1 MIKTNELTQLDII
14 EIKLQILMSVIIAI
28 DIGDEDTV
36 IEQLKIFMK
45 SFKER
50 NDKLNEKLMNYLED
64 NVDE

>member
-36 IEQLKIFMK
+36 IEQLEIFMK

>member
-36 IEQLKIFMK
+36 IEQLEIFMK

-50 NDKLNEKLMNYLED
+50 NDKLNEKLINYLED